1 MEAPFYIITVVAFI
15 LLVYGIYRSGRLDEI
30 LRDLEKN
37 PDLGRAK
44 GIKR

>member
-30 LRDLEKN
+30 ERNVKIRRN
-37 PDLGRAK
+37 IR
-44 GIKR
+44 KRGLL